1 MGTSRGE
8 RDDVFE
14 AQAARDEQR
23 VQRLTTI
30 ATAVLTSAAAEGQLD
45 NLLDDRNLRE
55 AMWDAYRQAKTQQG
69 SPEDKITYLVAAA
82 AAVMLVRQRRR
93 IFCRNGEPQAS
104 AQKLSDTL
112 DYGYIIGSSLLL
124 AMAVLEDFN
133 VDIPVDAQPQM
144 RTSLL
149 NHLSEV
155 EAQDVAAY
163 PTPNAVATIARCLQ
177 EFKDLKSLAAA
188 VPAPPPE
195 RGRFSAG
202 HLITAGTAAA
212 VVFAVIGGLVVS
224 HVTPVRKFFG
234 IETKAAASAGTPDG
248 TGVPVDP
255 ITFLPERPPTVT
267 LSQTLPN
274 TDVQLL
280 AFPASADPSRDA
292 QTVPG
297 YLPPVDAPVM
307 AINDRLTFEVHLSIR
322 NKKLPPDTLS
332 LSINAVTPTVITE
345 SELLANRDHA
355 GEPMPSLSLG
365 DPVAVP
371 RIAKDGTPTIYRFV
385 LAALPSKPT
394 ENGYWCGY
402 TPKPMSI
409 LVTKGDNYESA
420 ITSYPVYVM
429 RDELVAGT
437 HC

>member
-14 AQAARDEQR
+14 VQAARDELM
-23 VQRLTTI
+23 VKRLATI
-30 ATAVLTSAAAEGQLD
+30 ATSVLRSTAVEGQLD
-45 NLLDDRNLRE
+45 NLLDDRNLHE
-55 AMWDAYRQAKTQQG
+55 AMGDAYRQAKTQQA
-69 SPEDKITYLVAAA
+69 SPEEKITYLIAAA
-82 AAVMLVRQRRR
+82 AAVMLVRQRRKV
-93 IFCRNGEPQAS
+93 FGRNGEPEAS

-112 DYGYIIGSSLLL
+112 DFGYIIASSLLL
-124 AMAVLEDFN
+124 AVAVLADFN

-155 EAQDVAAY
+155 EAQDVATY

-177 EFKDLKSLAAA
+177 EFKDFKSLAAA

-202 HLITAGTAAA
+202 HLAAVGTAAA

-224 HVTPVRKFFG
+224 QVTPS
-234 IETKAAASAGTPDG
+234 ETEAAASAGTPDG

-255 ITFLPERPPTVT
+255 ITFLPEHPPTVT

-307 AINDRLTFEVHLSIR
+307 AINDRLTFEVHLTIR
-322 NKKLPPDTLS
+322 NKKLNPDTLS

-355 GEPMPSLSLG
+355 GEPLPSLNMG
-365 DPVAVP
+365 NPVAVP
-371 RIAKDGTPTIYRFV
+371 PIAKDGTPTIYRFV

-420 ITSYPVYVM
+420 ITSYPVYVV
-429 RDELVAGT
+429 RDELVAGA

>member
-1 MGTSRGE
+1 M
-8 RDDVFE
+8 
-14 AQAARDEQR
+14 
-23 VQRLTTI
+23 
-30 ATAVLTSAAAEGQLD
+30 EGQLD
-45 NLLDDRNLRE
+45 NLLDDQNLRE
-55 AMWDAYRQAKTQQG
+55 AMGDAYRQAKTQQG
-69 SPEDKITYLVAAA
+69 SPEDKLTYLVAAA

-104 AQKLSDTL
+104 AQKLSDTM

-155 EAQDVAAY
+155 DAQEVARY

-177 EFKDLKSLAAA
+177 EFKDLKSLAAE

-202 HLITAGTAAA
+202 HLAAAGTAAA

-224 HVTPVRKFFG
+224 QVTPVREFSG
-234 IETKAAASAGTPDG
+234 GETDAAASTGAPDS

-255 ITFLPERPPTVT
+255 ITFLPKRPPAVT

-274 TDVQLL
+274 TDVQLF
-280 AFPASADPSRDA
+280 AFPDSADPSGET

-297 YLPPVDAPVM
+297 YLPPVGAPVM
-307 AINDRLTFEVHLSIR
+307 AINDRLTFEVRLSIR
-322 NKKLPPDTLS
+322 DKELPPDTLS

-345 SELLANRDHA
+345 SKLLANRDHA
-355 GEPMPSLSLG
+355 EEFKPTLNVG

-371 RIAKDGTPTIYRFV
+371 PIAKDGTSTVYRFV

-402 TPKPMSI
+402 TPKPVSI

-429 RDELVAGT
+429 RDELVAGAP
-437 HC
+437 C